1 MGLLQRLAAPFTGAA
16 SPARERVEP
25 VLPPVRVADA
35 EPASAGAEP
44 APALAAGPPDSNV
57 HHPEQWLV
65 SSFGRPSSSG
75 RRVSESDVLTLPAA
89 MQALRV
95 LCGVFAMTPLHYY
108 RETENGRERA
118 KGDPLHAL
126 FHSSPNQVQTAF
138 AFKELLL
145 GDLLLT
151 GNFGAY
157 VSRNRLQVPTALSRV
172 DPNSLAPAEYFDR
185 SEGISLFF
193 DATLPDGSR
202 ERFASR
208 DLWHVAGMGR
218 GLVGLNPV
226 TFMRDA
232 FGAALSTGE
241 YAARFWS
248 NDAKPAVVLTTD
260 QKVPRETK
268 GEIRRDWDALHAGA
282 SRAHGTAVLDHN
294 LKPQFMSHDN
304 EKSQFLDTRVFQV
317 VEVAR
322 IWGVPPHLLFE
333 LSKATFSNI
342 EQQSLEFVTY
352 HLGPHYERVAQAATK
367 AFAAP
372 GCYFEFLVDALV
384 KGDLKSRWEAYR
396 IQRETGVVS
405 ADEIRDRENLNRVG
419 GRAGAERWR
428 PANMH
433 ISGTDPIA
441 RGSEPRQEA

>member
-1 MGLLQRLAAPFTGAA
+1 M
-16 SPARERVEP
+16 
-25 VLPPVRVADA
+25 
-35 EPASAGAEP
+35 
-44 APALAAGPPDSNV
+44 
-57 HHPEQWLV
+57 
-65 SSFGRPSSSG
+65 
-75 RRVSESDVLTLPAA
+75 
-89 MQALRV
+89 
-95 LCGVFAMTPLHYY
+95 
-108 RETENGRERA
+108 
-118 KGDPLHAL
+118 
-126 FHSSPNQVQTAF
+126 
-138 AFKELLL
+138 
-145 GDLLLT
+145 
-151 GNFGAY
+151 
-157 VSRNRLQVPTALSRV
+157 
-172 DPNSLAPAEYFDR
+172 
-185 SEGISLFF
+185 
-193 DATLPDGSR
+193 PDGSR

-405 ADEIRDRENLNRVG
+405 ADEIATARTSTASAAG
-419 GRAGAERWR
+419 PAQSAGAPPTCTSAAPIPSRAAPSRARR
-428 PANMH
+428 PDHVPSPAGGH
-433 ISGTDPIA
+433 PGAALGHPA
-441 RGSEPRQEA
+441 RVHGGD

>member
-172 DPNSLAPAEYFDR
+172 DPNSRRRPSTSTGAR
-185 SEGISLFF
+185 
-193 DATLPDGSR
+193 
-202 ERFASR
+202 ASR
-208 DLWHVAGMGR
+208 CSSTRRCPMAAGSALPAGICGMWPGW
-218 GLVGLNPV
+218 
-226 TFMRDA
+226 
-232 FGAALSTGE
+232 GAA
-241 YAARFWS
+241 WS
-248 NDAKPAVVLTTD
+248 
-260 QKVPRETK
+260 
-268 GEIRRDWDALHAGA
+268 G
-282 SRAHGTAVLDHN
+282 
-294 LKPQFMSHDN
+294 
-304 EKSQFLDTRVFQV
+304 
-317 VEVAR
+317 
-322 IWGVPPHLLFE
+322 
-333 LSKATFSNI
+333 
-342 EQQSLEFVTY
+342 
-352 HLGPHYERVAQAATK
+352 
-367 AFAAP
+367 
-372 GCYFEFLVDALV
+372 
-384 KGDLKSRWEAYR
+384 
-396 IQRETGVVS
+396 
-405 ADEIRDRENLNRVG
+405 
-419 GRAGAERWR
+419 
-428 PANMH
+428 
-433 ISGTDPIA
+433 
-441 RGSEPRQEA
+441 